1 MMFAG
6 LLSRFAPYL
15 AVVGL
20 LGALWGWHLH
30 DVNKAR
36 QQVYAEWAASNV
48 QRNQIADR
56 EAVANAAESARRD
69 DEKQK
74 GIDDANQKI
83 QAALADARTARD
95 SAGRLQQRV
104 SKLIADSRRA
114 TPHPTTGSTGPTA
127 ERDPL
132 DLLADVQRRI
142 DEAAGQLAEYADAAR
157 IAGSAC
163 ERQYDALIQ

>member
-6 LLSRFAPYL
+6 FFSRFAPYI
-15 AVVGL
+15 AVIGL
-20 LGALWGWHLH
+20 LGAMWGWHVH
-30 DVNKAR
+30 SVNQAR
-36 QQVYAEWAASNV
+36 QEVYAKWAASNV

-56 EAVANAAESARRD
+56 EALANAAESKRREN
-69 DEKQK
+69 EKQK

-83 QAALADARTARD
+83 QAALADARSARD
-95 SAGRLQQRV
+95 SASRLQQRV

-114 TPHPTTGSTGPTA
+114 AAHPTAGSAGPTA
-127 ERDPL
+127 ERDPI